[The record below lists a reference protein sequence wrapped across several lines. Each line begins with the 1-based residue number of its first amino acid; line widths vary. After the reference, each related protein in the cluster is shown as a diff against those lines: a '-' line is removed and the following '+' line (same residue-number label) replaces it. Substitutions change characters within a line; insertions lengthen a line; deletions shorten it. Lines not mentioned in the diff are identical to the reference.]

1 MNIYKAWKMAVIV
14 GGVIG
19 LCMIP
24 VLDVLIYFNVSR
36 YSQNPAELILMLER
50 FALIGLIVKYWLV
63 VVGIVALV
71 GWFLKIDGL
80 EYKKSHK
87 QD

>member
-1 MNIYKAWKMAVIV
+1 MNIYKVWKMGIIL

-24 VLDVLIYFNVSR
+24 LLDLLVYFNVSR
-36 YSQNPAELILMLER
+36 YQNPTDLLLMLER
-50 FALIGLIVKYWLV
+50 FALIALIVKYWLV
-63 VVGIVALV
+63 AVGIVALV
-71 GWFLKIDGL
+71 GWFLKMDSS
-80 EYKKSHK
+80 EYEKPHK